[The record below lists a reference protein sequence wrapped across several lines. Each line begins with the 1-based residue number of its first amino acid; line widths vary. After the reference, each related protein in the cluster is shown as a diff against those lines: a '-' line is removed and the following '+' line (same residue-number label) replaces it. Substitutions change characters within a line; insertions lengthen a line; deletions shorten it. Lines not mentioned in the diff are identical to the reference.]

1 MNSTTL
7 SIQLRRTIG
16 IAFLLSSAQLV
27 CAQETAPPSAAAASD
42 NETVVLSPF
51 VVNTTR
57 DEGYQ
62 ASSSLSGGRL
72 NTSLK
77 DTAASVSVLTRELL
91 DDLAA
96 NNFQDAAEWS
106 VSSTSRYLDEA
117 NPFNDY
123 GVNFRNLSFGY
134 NSRNFFRWYVNSD
147 SFMSERYD
155 LARGPN
161 SIVFGD
167 AGIGG
172 TINVTSKRAR
182 LGRTFTELQARTRSA
197 GGYRFGIDHNQP
209 IGDKAAIRAV
219 LVRQRFDEWMDRTS
233 TNFEGVLLTGEW
245 RPFRKT
251 TIWGEF
257 EYGNQQRVI
266 TNQPR
271 DQFSRWDGVTGV
283 SAAQTTNFT
292 GGISRVTTDRN
303 VYVPANGALGVNNW
317 RNWGSTAG
325 TGIRLAP
332 TAWPIIPTTSGVSTV
347 IPDFAYNFSPSNAF
361 AGNRHKSY
369 SLFLEQQFGDNLFA
383 EVAFNYFNQR
393 RQVNNFFFAQNMQ
406 VDVNRNLPNGK
417 PNPYFGQNYVDAS
430 VQPQLQAHDQWE
442 ARANLAYLFAVP
454 FADFRALVG
463 YTERNDL
470 FKVKRFKWNMDTSIS
485 GNPDIDASINQLTIR
500 RYASELDSL
509 LDYPVGAE
517 YVERAEG
524 GITNRT
530 GIWRSAQAAL
540 SGKWFSG
547 RKLSTLLGV
556 RRDNVLNDVR
566 LRTANPV
573 TKRFAGWE
581 PETRIMDVTVTNW
594 SASAIYQVTD
604 SFGLYASYADS
615 YDFPN
620 TATAIDRRA
629 IPPITSKGIEAGLRF
644 SLLNG
649 KINGSLAYYQ
659 SEQINRRE
667 SGVQTEINRIWEAL
681 TGEVDKI
688 LSYSDV
694 SSWEGSG
701 VEFEVVANPTDSFR
715 MTFNVAL
722 PDAKQGAGY
731 LDTKAYFETNLPTW
745 QGLIATQTD
754 PAKVATA
761 NTNISTIRN
770 RFEGFTVG
778 RKLNNSWDY
787 TANILGN
794 YTFREGTLKGLS
806 LGGGANLRG
815 KRLVG
820 NQLGAPYDYIYNDPY
835 VTATILAGYS
845 FKVLGNSLRLQLN
858 VANLFDNREMQSTSG
873 GFANVT
879 IPASGTTPASTT
891 FTQNN
896 YTVLAPRT
904 YTLSVTYK
912 F

>member
-1 MNSTTL
+1 M
-7 SIQLRRTIG
+7 
-16 IAFLLSSAQLV
+16 
-27 CAQETAPPSAAAASD
+27 
-42 NETVVLSPF
+42 LSPF
-51 VVNTTR
+51 TVSSQQDR
-57 DEGYQ
+57 GYV
-62 ASSSLSGGRL
+62 ASSSLMGGRL
-72 NTSLK
+72 NTALK
-77 DTAASVSVLTRELL
+77 DTAASVSVITRELL

-106 VSSTSRYLDEA
+106 VSATSRYLDEA
-117 NPFNDY
+117 SPFNDY

-167 AGIGG
+167 SGIGG
-172 TINVTSKRAR
+172 TINVSSKRAK
-182 LGRTFTELQARTRSA
+182 LGRTFTEMQARTRDL
-197 GGYRFGIDHNQP
+197 GGYRLGIDHNQQ
-209 IGDKAAIRAV
+209 ITDKLAVRAV
-219 LVRQRFDEWMDRTS
+219 VMRQRFDDWQDRTA
-233 TNFEGVLLTGEW
+233 TNFDGVLLTGEW
-245 RPFRKT
+245 RPFPKT

-257 EYGNQQRVI
+257 EYGNQQRII
-266 TNQPR
+266 TGQPR
-271 DQFSRWDGVTGV
+271 DNFSRWDGTTGI
-283 SAAQTTNFT
+283 STPLATGNFA

-303 VYVPANGALGVNNW
+303 VFVPANSGLGVINW

-325 TGIRLAP
+325 TNIRMAP
-332 TAWPIIPTTSGVSTV
+332 TEWSIIPRNPTVSTV
-347 IPDFAYNFSPSNAF
+347 IPDYAYNFTPDNAF

-369 SLFLEQQFGDNLFA
+369 SVFVEQQIGDSLFA
-383 EVAFNYFNQR
+383 EVAFNYFQQF
-393 RQVNNFFFAQNMQ
+393 RQVNNYFFSQSQQ
-406 VDVNRNLPNGK
+406 VDVNKLLPNGSV
-417 PNPYFGQNYVDAS
+417 NPYYGQAYVDAQ
-430 VQPQLQAHDQWE
+430 VQPQIQAHDQWE
-442 ARANLAYLFAVP
+442 ARANLAYVFDVP

-470 FKVKRFKWNMDTSIS
+470 FKVKRFKWNMNTSLS
-485 GNPDIDASINQLTIR
+485 GNPDIDAAINQLYIR
-500 RYASELDSL
+500 RYASELDTPL
-509 LDYPVGAE
+509 EYPTGAE

-530 GIWRSAQAAL
+530 AIWRSAQAAL
-540 SGKWFSG
+540 SGKWFAG
-547 RKLSTLLGV
+547 RKLTTLVGV

-581 PETRIMDVTVTNW
+581 PETRVLDVTVRNW
-594 SASAIYQVTD
+594 TASAIYQITD
-604 SFGLYASYADS
+604 AFGVYASYADS

-620 TATAIDRRA
+620 TATAIDGRA

-644 SLLNG
+644 ELLKG
-649 KINGSLAYYQ
+649 KIVGSLAYYQ

-667 SGVQTEINRIWEAL
+667 TGVQTEINRIWEAL

-694 SSWEGSG
+694 SSWEGDG
-701 VEFEVVANPTDSFR
+701 FELEVVANPTASFR

-722 PDAKQGAGY
+722 PNAKQGEGF
-731 LDTKAYFETNLPTW
+731 LDTKAYFEANLPTW

-778 RKLNNSWDY
+778 RTLNNSWDY

-794 YTFREGTLKGLS
+794 YTFRDGTLKGLS
-806 LGGGANLRG
+806 IGGGANFRG
-815 KRLVG
+815 ERLVG
-820 NQLGAPYDYIYNDPY
+820 NQLGAPYDYIYNDAY
-835 VTATILAGYS
+835 VTATMSAGYS
-845 FKVLGNSLRLQLN
+845 FKVFAHTLRLQLN
-858 VANLFDNREMQSTSG
+858 VANIFNNREMQTTSG

-879 IPASGTTPASTT
+879 IPARGTTPASTT
-891 FTQNN
+891 FTANN

-904 YTLSVTYK
+904 FTLTATYK